1 MNLNM
6 SGPETVVAAD
16 VAVDVSADV
25 AAAVIDDRSIL
36 VVTAL
41 HRKVKSRYSEETL
54 LSSGFENHEDL
65 CEVDQDCDC
74 YRACYR
80 ACFGA

>member
-6 SGPETVVAAD
+6 SGPETVVA
-16 VAVDVSADV
+16 VDVDV

-41 HRKVKSRYSEETL
+41 HRKVKSRYSEESL

-65 CEVDQDCDC
+65 CEVDQDCG
-74 YRACYR
+74 CYR
-80 ACFGA
+80 ACFGAFKIN